1 MQNRFLRKASSLLT
15 TGALALGFAV
25 ASARQVRAQSQ
36 PPQKDSVTQTQ
47 VSNEQPGHTYWTHPD
62 YDGVLDVW
70 NCPERGICAKVHAV
84 NPQDERVR
92 KAAAGTLKKNVKD
105 VTDEDVMKQF
115 CGYEAQFSE
124 MKEAE
129 PGHWNG
135 KIYIISRDSY
145 FGVELKERPD
155 GEHMNMR
162 GYLLGFL
169 RYLFLGDPYHVLGK
183 GSELSRVHDVP
194 PACKA
199 PPKDSLPASP
209 APKDTFTPKT

>member
-15 TGALALGFAV
+15 TGALALGFAA
-25 ASARQVRAQSQ
+25 ASARQIRAQEA
-36 PPQKDSVTQTQ
+36 PKDTVTQTMVTNAQ
-47 VSNEQPGHTYWTHPD
+47 AGHTYWTHPD

-84 NPQDERVR
+84 NPNDTRVR
-92 KAAAGTLKKNVKD
+92 KAAAGTLKKNIKD
-105 VTDEDVMKQF
+105 VTDTDVMKQF

-124 MKEAE
+124 MKEQE

-135 KIYIISRDSY
+135 KIYIISRDAY
-145 FGVELKERPD
+145 FGVELKQRPD

-162 GYLLGFL
+162 GYLLGFI
-169 RYLFLGDPYHVLGK
+169 RFLLMGDPYHVLGK

-199 PPKDSLPASP
+199 LPKDSLPAP
-209 APKDTFTPKT
+209 ALPKDTLSPKP